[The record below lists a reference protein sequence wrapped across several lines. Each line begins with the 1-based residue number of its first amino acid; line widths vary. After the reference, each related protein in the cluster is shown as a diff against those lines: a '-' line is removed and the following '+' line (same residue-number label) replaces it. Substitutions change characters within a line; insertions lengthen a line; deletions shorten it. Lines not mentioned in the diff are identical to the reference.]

1 MVGSKFLI
9 MPEKNTPEIILPTIL
24 NTLKKITSKVISP
37 ILWKNLTR
45 TNEKYLEETSCTPWH
60 GKFL

>member
-9 MPEKNTPEIILPTIL
+9 MPEENTPERILPTIL

-37 ILWKNLTR
+37 ILTR
-45 TNEKYLEETSCTPWH
+45 TYEKYLKKTALIP
-60 GKFL
+60 